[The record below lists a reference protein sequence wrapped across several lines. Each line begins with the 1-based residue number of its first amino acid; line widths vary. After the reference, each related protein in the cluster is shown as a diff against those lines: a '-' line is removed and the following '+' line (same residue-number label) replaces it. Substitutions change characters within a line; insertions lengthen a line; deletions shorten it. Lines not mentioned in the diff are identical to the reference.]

1 MIRWKDYVINFNQIL
16 KVIFKPLTFFLI
28 MCYAKLIRK
37 TMPRENKM
45 SKLVIIR
52 GNSGSGK
59 TTLAKA
65 LQHKLGHNIMVISQ
79 DVIRRDILRVKDGE
93 DTKALPLLSEL
104 LVYGKNNCDV
114 VILEGIL
121 YSKWYMP
128 LFKLAK
134 KLFKNNI
141 LAFYYDLTFEETL
154 IRHNTKHNKDDFGKE
169 EMEKWWHK
177 KDYIKIIPE
186 ERILEDISLTEA
198 VEIISKKLC

>member
-1 MIRWKDYVINFNQIL
+1 
-16 KVIFKPLTFFLI
+16 
-28 MCYAKLIRK
+28 
-37 TMPRENKM
+37 M

-79 DVIRRDILRVKDGE
+79 DVIRREILRVKDGE

-104 LVYGKNNCDV
+104 LVYGKNNCEV

-134 KLFKNNI
+134 NLFKNNI
-141 LAFYYDLTFEETL
+141 WAYYYNLTFEETL
-154 IRHNTKHNKDDFGKE
+154 NRHNTKNNKNDFGKE
-169 EMEKWWHK
+169 DMEKWWHE

-186 ERILEDISLTEA
+186 ETISEDISLTDA
-198 VEIISKKLC
+198 IEIIINKLIRRNKYEKDL